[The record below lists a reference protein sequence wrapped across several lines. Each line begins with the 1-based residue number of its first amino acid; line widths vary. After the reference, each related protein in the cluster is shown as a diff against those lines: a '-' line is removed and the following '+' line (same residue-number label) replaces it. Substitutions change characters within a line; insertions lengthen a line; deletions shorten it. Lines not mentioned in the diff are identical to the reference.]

1 MYCINLIFTKVNFV
15 NLKKIAES
23 MKFTALEKGALRY
36 LYIVHVHVCDY
47 ESIVKVDVSD
57 MHVMMN
63 HVKIINAHSNLLN
76 DDLHVSKSERIQI
89 L

>member
-1 MYCINLIFTKVNFV
+1 
-15 NLKKIAES
+15 
-23 MKFTALEKGALRY
+23 MKFTALEKGALLY
-36 LYIVHVHVCDY
+36 LYIDNIVHVHVCDY